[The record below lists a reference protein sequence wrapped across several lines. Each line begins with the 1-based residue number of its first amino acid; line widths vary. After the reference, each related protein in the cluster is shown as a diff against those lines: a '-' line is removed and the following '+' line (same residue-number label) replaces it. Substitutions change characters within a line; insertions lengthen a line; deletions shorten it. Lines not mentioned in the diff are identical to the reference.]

1 MEIVEIISFHLNHL
15 EEVLEISFRTNT
27 DTEDLSRESSIP
39 YEDITDF
46 GYNFHSE
53 FDEESDMEDDFDDDF
68 YLDENEIL
76 SFLNEYYTLFIDKL
90 PKPEN
95 F

>member
-1 MEIVEIISFHLNHL
+1 L